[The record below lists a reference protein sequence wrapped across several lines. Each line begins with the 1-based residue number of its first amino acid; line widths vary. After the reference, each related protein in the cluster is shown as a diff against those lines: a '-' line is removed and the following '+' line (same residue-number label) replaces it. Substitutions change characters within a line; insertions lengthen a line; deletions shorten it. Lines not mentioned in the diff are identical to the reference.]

1 MVVVNP
7 RVDSGVPLDLLNEL
21 RQIAPATIGHMLEH
35 EFMEPELRP
44 IISRFGL
51 AGPGLTV
58 RCFGTDSAIVH
69 YAIDIAQPGDVVV
82 VDRLGDRRYACWGGG
97 VSVAA
102 QVRGVAGAVVDG
114 MLTDRVEILELGFPV
129 FGRGISALTTRPP
142 GLNGGLSVLVM
153 CCAPAAASARK
164 PSAIWSGVP
173 WRPSEATRPA
183 ARSGWSSRETNVPIV
198 RGSVAG
204 SRPTSWH
211 AVSRA
216 AKGRS
221 RALGSVCHQVL
232 KASPQR
238 AARRSIRGPN
248 AAIQIGGP
256 PGRGPRG
263 WSSQSVTA

>member
-44 IISRFGL
+44 IISRFAF
-51 AGPGLTV
+51 AGPALTV

-129 FGRGISALTTRPP
+129 FGRGISALTTRSP
-142 GLNGGLSVLVM
+142 GL
-153 CCAPAAASARK
+153 
-164 PSAIWSGVP
+164 SG
-173 WRPSEATRPA
+173 EL
-183 ARSGWSSRETNVPIV
+183 NVPVRCGGILVNPGDIV
-198 RGSVAG
+198 LADDDGVVALPPARIAEIVAICLPREQQG
-204 SRPTSWH
+204 RERQQRMREGTPLGELSGAH
-211 AVSRA
+211 ARIDEMLRRQA
-216 AKGRS
+216 AEPGAPRS
-221 RALGSVCHQVL
+221 STL
-232 KASPQR
+232 
-238 AARRSIRGPN
+238 
-248 AAIQIGGP
+248 
-256 PGRGPRG
+256 
-263 WSSQSVTA
+263 